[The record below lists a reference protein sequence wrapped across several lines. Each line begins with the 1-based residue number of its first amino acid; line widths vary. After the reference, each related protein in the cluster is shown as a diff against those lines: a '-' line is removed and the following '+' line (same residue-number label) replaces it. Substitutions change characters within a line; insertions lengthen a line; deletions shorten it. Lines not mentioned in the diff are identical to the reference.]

1 MTKMKV
7 NKHLAFVFPG
17 QGSQSVGMLKD
28 LSEEFSEI
36 RHTFDLASQRLGY
49 DVWELVSQ
57 GPAERLNETERT
69 QPALLAA
76 SVALWR
82 VWRAHHGISP
92 EFLAGHSL
100 GEYSALVCAE
110 AIDFADA
117 IALVAL
123 RGRLMQH
130 AVPMDSGAMAAIV
143 GLTAAKVKTLCEM
156 VEQAETAVVAPAN
169 FNSLEQTVISGTRD
183 AVLRVVQLAAEE
195 GAKLAKVL
203 PVSVPSHCQLMASAA
218 GELAQTLKNTPVNS
232 PRIPIIHNVNV
243 EILSHPDDIRQALV
257 MQLSQPVRWV
267 ETLQFLVEQGITT
280 IYECGPG
287 KVLSGLIAR
296 TTPEINVDK
305 LTSRE
310 VLIKE
315 MA

>member
-1 MTKMKV
+1 MTKLKI

-28 LSEEFSEI
+28 LSDEFSEI
-36 RHTFDLASQRLGY
+36 KHAFDLASLRLGY
-49 DVWELVSQ
+49 DLWELVSQ
-57 GPAERLNETERT
+57 GPVERLNETEHT

-76 SVALWR
+76 SVGLWR
-82 VWRAHHGISP
+82 AWRGRHAISP

-100 GEYSALVCAE
+100 GEYSALVCAQSL
-110 AIDFADA
+110 DFSDA
-117 IALVAL
+117 IELVAL

-143 GLTAAKVKTLCEM
+143 GLDSVKVKTLCEM
-156 VEQAETAVVAPAN
+156 VEQAQTAVVAPAN
-169 FNSLEQTVISGTRD
+169 FNSLEQTVISGERD
-183 AVLRVVQLAAEE
+183 AVLQVVEMATEE

-203 PVSVPSHCQLMASAA
+203 PVSVPSHCQLMESAA
-218 GELAQTLKNTPVNS
+218 LELAQTLKNTAVNS

-243 EILSHPDDIRQALV
+243 EILSHPDDIREALV
-257 MQLSQPVRWV
+257 MQLYRPVRWV
-267 ETLQFLVEQGITT
+267 ETLQFLVEHHITT

-296 TTPEINVDK
+296 TAPQINV
-305 LTSRE
+305 SRLSSRD
-310 VLIKE
+310 VLVGNP
-315 MA
+315 